1 MAALAQEVARSTPEL
16 KTAFE
21 RGFEEI
27 LAARSGDRK
36 EAIFQSVALIGGVV
50 LARAVQN
57 EQFSEEI
64 LKSVRQK

>member
-1 MAALAQEVARSTPEL
+1 MNRNRFKPSSLLVARRQIP
-16 KTAFE
+16 AM
-21 RGFEEI
+21 
-27 LAARSGDRK
+27 
-36 EAIFQSVALIGGVV
+36 SVALIGGVV